1 MECDFTGKEAYR
13 QYFNPKDYLNMH
25 MQFESENIP
34 VHEDLFSFVLENLQ
48 KAFLVDGIGG
58 DTLIDIGSGP
68 SIYQLLSACEA
79 FKEIIDTDFLEQ
91 NREEMQKWLKKDPE
105 AFDWTSM
112 VKYACQLEGNRENWM
127 EKEEKL
133 RKAIKRVL
141 KCDVTLAN
149 PLDPLVLKPADCV
162 LSTFCLESACKDLP
176 TYRSAMRNV
185 GSLVKPRGHL
195 IFAAVTQETFYMV
208 GPHRFSSLYLT
219 PEVVRDAV
227 KEAGF
232 QILWSKMSSLHWS
245 PEITDAHDVIFMVA
259 QKLKGA

>member
-1 MECDFTGKEAYR
+1 MESDFTGKEAYR

-34 VHEDLFSFVLENLQ
+34 VHEDLFSFVLKNLQ

-58 DTLIDIGSGP
+58 DTLIDIGS
-68 SIYQLLSACEA
+68 
-79 FKEIIDTDFLEQ
+79 EIIDTDFLEQ
-91 NREEMQKWLKKDPE
+91 NREEMKKWLKKDPE

-112 VKYACQLEGNRENWM
+112 VKYTCQLEGNREKWM

-133 RKAIKRVL
+133 RKIIKRVL

-149 PLDPLVLKPADCV
+149 PLDPLILKPADCV

-176 TYRSAMRNV
+176 TYRAAVRNV
-185 GSLVKPRGHL
+185 GSLVKPGGHL
-195 IFAAVTQETFYMV
+195 IFVVVTQETFYMV

-219 PEVVRDAV
+219 PEMVRDAV

-232 QILWSKMSSLHWS
+232 HILWSKMASLHWS

-259 QKLKGA
+259 QKLNGA